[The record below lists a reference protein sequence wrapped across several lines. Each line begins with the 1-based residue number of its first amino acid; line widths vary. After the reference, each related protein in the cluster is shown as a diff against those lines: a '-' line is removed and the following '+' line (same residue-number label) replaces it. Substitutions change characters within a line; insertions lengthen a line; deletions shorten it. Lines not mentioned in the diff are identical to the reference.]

1 MAGNDDLAAL
11 REQTA
16 LASAAAASVSDLD
29 FAYQLQLAEAIQA
42 SLLLDA
48 GSSNPSSSSKG
59 KAPIASSSAASSSSQ
74 PAPAPAP
81 PQPSDASIALA
92 VHAADLAR
100 AEEDHR
106 FANACRVY
114 HARAA
119 ASACVAAHD
128 AAFARELA
136 RVPEDRWAHDGDNIE
151 RPLDLRATKPLF
163 RVLFKG
169 MTSKE
174 VVKPRDRDPGLAV
187 LAVAL
192 CDSRGEVVLR
202 IQKPVEGFAG
212 GRMMLELMALT
223 EGLQAAVGLGIQSL
237 TIVTDYRALHNH
249 MLGIWRPQQKKL
261 VDMIDQVE
269 SVQKKFKQ
277 CEISLVERGTIDYVM
292 KLARESLI
300 SQIAKAVAVT
310 ASKEKRETCAICLED
325 TDVSKIHAVEGCA
338 HRFCFCCMK
347 EHVKVKLLDGT
358 LPACP
363 QEGCTTKLTLEG
375 SKIFLS
381 PRLLDIM
388 VQHIREGQIHPTQ
401 KIYCPYPKCSFLMS
415 LSEMK
420 QPMQESSSRHT
431 VADAATL
438 RKCGKCYRSFCIN
451 CKVPWHD
458 RMTCYDYKIR
468 YPQARPEDAKLQNL
482 ARQQLWRQC
491 IKCKHMIE
499 LAEGCYHM
507 TCVCGYEFCYT
518 CGKEWKD
525 KKATCTCALWDEHNI
540 IRDDMDEEEDDD
552 DDYDSEDD
560 DDEYYAGQG
569 HYYGRANVHHHGV
582 GAQNFYGNNNPARHQ
597 GGGGAQIYRN
607 NNPGHHQGGGGA
619 QIYGNNNP
627 GRHQGGGGGARVFYN
642 YNN

>member
-1 MAGNDDLAAL
+1 
-11 REQTA
+11 
-16 LASAAAASVSDLD
+16 
-29 FAYQLQLAEAIQA
+29 
-42 SLLLDA
+42 
-48 GSSNPSSSSKG
+48 
-59 KAPIASSSAASSSSQ
+59 
-74 PAPAPAP
+74 
-81 PQPSDASIALA
+81 
-92 VHAADLAR
+92 
-100 AEEDHR
+100 
-106 FANACRVY
+106 
-114 HARAA
+114 
-119 ASACVAAHD
+119 
-128 AAFARELA
+128 
-136 RVPEDRWAHDGDNIE
+136 
-151 RPLDLRATKPLF
+151 
-163 RVLFKG
+163 
-169 MTSKE
+169 
-174 VVKPRDRDPGLAV
+174 
-187 LAVAL
+187 
-192 CDSRGEVVLR
+192 
-202 IQKPVEGFAG
+202 
-212 GRMMLELMALT
+212 
-223 EGLQAAVGLGIQSL
+223 
-237 TIVTDYRALHNH
+237 

-261 VDMIDQVE
+261 SDMINQVA
-269 SVQKKFKQ
+269 SVQEKFKR
-277 CEISLVERGTIDYVM
+277 CEISLVERSTIDYVI
-292 KLARESLI
+292 KLARDSLI

-458 RMTCYDYKIR
+458 RMTCYEYKR
-468 YPQARPEDAKLQNL
+468 RFPQARPEDAKLQNL

-507 TCVCGYEFCYT
+507 TCV
-518 CGKEWKD
+518 
-525 KKATCTCALWDEHNI
+525 
-540 IRDDMDEEEDDD
+540 
-552 DDYDSEDD
+552 
-560 DDEYYAGQG
+560 
-569 HYYGRANVHHHGV
+569 
-582 GAQNFYGNNNPARHQ
+582 
-597 GGGGAQIYRN
+597 
-607 NNPGHHQGGGGA
+607 
-619 QIYGNNNP
+619 
-627 GRHQGGGGGARVFYN
+627 
-642 YNN
+642 

>member
-1 MAGNDDLAAL
+1 MAGDDDLAAL

-16 LASAAAASVSDLD
+16 LASSAAVSVSDLD

-42 SLLLDA
+42 SLRLGA
-48 GSSNPSSSSKG
+48 GSSIPSSCKG
-59 KAPIASSSAASSSSQ
+59 KAPIASSSSQ
-74 PAPAPAP
+74 PAPAP

-106 FANACRVY
+106 FAQACHVY

-128 AAFARELA
+128 ALFARELA
-136 RVPEDRWAHDGDNIE
+136 AVPEDQWAHDGDNIE
-151 RPLDLRATKPLF
+151 RPLDSTKPLF

-174 VVKPRDRDPGLAV
+174 VVRPRDRDPGVAV

-192 CDSRGEVVLR
+192 CDSRGKVVLR
-202 IQKPVEGFAG
+202 IQKPVEGFVG
-212 GRMMLELMALT
+212 GRMMLETMALM
-223 EGLQAAVGLGIQSL
+223 EGLQAALGLGIVSL

-261 VDMIDQVE
+261 IDMLNEIA
-269 SVQKKFKQ
+269 SVQKKFKK
-277 CEISLVERGTIDYVM
+277 CEISLVERSTIDYVM
-292 KLARESLI
+292 KLARDSLI
-300 SQIAKAVAVT
+300 SQIAKAVAVD

-381 PRLLDIM
+381 PKLLDIM
-388 VQHIREGQIHPTQ
+388 VQHIREGQIPPTQ

-420 QPMQESSSRHT
+420 RPMQESSSKHT

-458 RMTCYDYKIR
+458 RMTCYDYKRR

-491 IKCKHMIE
+491 VKCKHMIE

-525 KKATCTCALWDEHNI
+525 KKATCSCLLWDEHNI
-540 IRDDMDEEEDDD
+540 IRDDMDEDDDD
-552 DDYDSEDD
+552 DDYDEEDD
-560 DDEYYAGQG
+560 GDYDDYYAGQG
-569 HYYGRANVHHHGV
+569 HHYDR
-582 GAQNFYGNNNPARHQ
+582 NNARHH
-597 GGGGAQIYRN
+597 GGGGAQ
-607 NNPGHHQGGGGA
+607 HF
-619 QIYGNNNP
+619 YGYNNNP
-627 GRHQGGGGGARVFYN
+627 GRHQGGGGARIFNN
-642 YNN
+642 YN